1 MTNRFTDPLERQR
14 FLAGIDL
21 CVARGHHALLR
32 DIFQAEIQH
41 RRDTGGD
48 EFFENLYQ
56 CAFLLYLIGD
66 PSDVP
71 MMWQAK
77 HLDFDTSIGFDV
89 QFLLGAGAKSTLN
102 YLIAHGW
109 TDIAHALAE
118 YEETSEDLHE
128 WESFR
133 RDYFYGHG

>member
-1 MTNRFTDPLERQR
+1 MTNPLGPLDRQR
-14 FLAGIDL
+14 LLDDIDPHD
-21 CVARGHHALLR
+21 VGEQHALLR
-32 DIFQAEIQH
+32 EIFQAEMRQ
-41 RRDTGGD
+41 RPDTGGD
-48 EFFENLYQ
+48 EFFENLYH

-89 QFLLGAGAKSTLN
+89 QFLLGAGVKATLD
-102 YLIAHGW
+102 YLNAHGRA
-109 TDIAHALAE
+109 DIAQALAE

-128 WESFR
+128 WEAFR
-133 RDYFYGHG
+133 RDYFYDPD